1 MLKLRV
7 LTALALLPIVLVAV
21 FGLGREPF
29 ALVAGI
35 FFLIGGWEWSAMIGR
50 FSRAG
55 RLCWCASLALLMV
68 LAEWFQPPWLLN
80 ALPLWWLLALV
91 AVVGY
96 PRNAELWFRPALLV
110 PVGWLLLVPAWMAMV
125 QLQDHGAL
133 GLSGPWALLFVLVW
147 VWAADTGAYFAGR
160 QFGRHKLAPKVSPG
174 KTVEGLVGGVIL
186 ALLVVAVVFAGGW
199 LGSDVILPSLMIVAL
214 LTVLASV
221 LGDLF
226 ESMVKRQRG
235 IKDSG
240 TVLPGHGGMLDRIDS
255 ITAALPVVIAGLSWF
270 GLPGGSP

>member
-7 LTALALLPIVLVAV
+7 LTALALLPIVLIAV

-29 ALVAGI
+29 AVVAGI

-68 LAEWFQPPWLLN
+68 LAELFQPPWLLN
-80 ALPLWWLLALV
+80 ALPLWWLLALA
-91 AVVGY
+91 AVIGY
-96 PRNAELWFRPALLV
+96 PRNAGLWFRPALLV

-160 QFGRHKLAPKVSPG
+160 RFGRHKLAPKVSPG

-199 LGSDVILPSLMIVAL
+199 LGPDVVLPSLMIVAL

-255 ITAALPVVIAGLSWF
+255 VTAALPIVIAGLSWF

>member
-7 LTALALLPIVLVAV
+7 LTALVLLPIVLGAV
-21 FGLGREPF
+21 FGLERELF
-29 ALVAGI
+29 ALVAGL
-35 FFLIGGWEWSAMIGR
+35 FFLAGGWEWSAMVER
-50 FSRAG
+50 FGVAARV
-55 RLCWCASLALLMV
+55 LWCVSLALLMA
-68 LAEWFQPPWLLN
+68 LAEWFQPAWLLN
-80 ALPLWWLLALV
+80 ALPLWWLLALL
-91 AVVGY
+91 AVIGY
-96 PRNAELWFRPALLV
+96 PRHAGLWFRPALLV
-110 PVGWLLLVPAWMAMV
+110 PTGWLLLVPAWMATV

-147 VWAADTGAYFAGR
+147 VWAADTGAYFSGR
-160 QFGRHKLAPKVSPG
+160 AFGRHKLAPSVSPG
-174 KTVEGLVGGVIL
+174 KTVEGLAGGVVL
-186 ALLVVAVVFAGGW
+186 ALLIVAAVFAGGW
-199 LGSDVILPSLMIVAL
+199 LSPEVVLPSLMIVAM

-255 ITAALPVVIAGLSWF
+255 VTAALPVLIAGLNWF
-270 GLPGGSP
+270 GLPGGAL